1 MTISMPSW
9 LRKNRFL
16 GEVLLFQAQDYYP
29 KPMFLAVV
37 LTLCGIGMTLLGW
50 SLALLGGSLYYLTAG
65 LVLVVTA
72 MMLLRRNPLGAS
84 LYGAFLGVTYLWALF
99 EVGLDPWQLMPR
111 VGFFTVL
118 GLWFLLPRV
127 RRGLLRR
134 EPDPLFKLPATR
146 PVAVTLTT
154 LIIALF
160 AVNASY
166 EVNAPSA
173 AGTGKVFDD
182 SGQWR
187 HYGATQRGT
196 RFAPSEQI
204 NATNVGQLEPAWITR
219 TGVPGEFKGTPI
231 QIDDGLYL
239 CTGRNVILA
248 LDPDSGEERWRY
260 DPEIQSARIGFW
272 DTCRGV
278 TYYASPPEHPDRS
291 CPERIITATTDARL
305 IAVNKK
311 TGQACAGF
319 GDQGEVDLLTGMGET
334 KPGYYYVTSPPIVAN
349 DTLVLG
355 GWVLD
360 NQETEEPSG
369 VVRGFDPVTGAL
381 KWAWDMGREDR
392 LGLPAQGETYTRG
405 TPNVWSLTS
414 TDEELGLVYV
424 PTGNATPDYF
434 GGHRSEAMEKYASS
448 IVALDTESGRVRWHF
463 QTTHHDIWDYDVP
476 SQPTLADIPINGSL
490 RKVVIVPTKRAQI
503 FVLDRETGEPVTEV
517 EEVPTPQTDIPEE
530 FTARTQPFSIGMPRF
545 DHEQL
550 TETDMWGITP
560 FDHASCRIQF
570 KRMRYEGPLTPPTTG
585 YGSLYYPGV
594 GGGMNWGSVAVDE
607 VNHLMVVNSLHNP
620 SVVRL
625 IPRAETEA
633 GYNYG
638 IGGAQAGTPYAV
650 YSFFFL
656 SSVFAPCLKPPY
668 GEIAVV
674 DLASQELLW
683 RRPLGTTTDMGP
695 LGIPVKLPLPMGMF
709 YTAGSVVTGG
719 GLIFNAGVTDSKVRA
734 IDVLNGRELWT
745 SELPNASTATP
756 MSYVSPS
763 SGKQYVIVT
772 VPEGGGILQLE
783 TQINEGREAVGEG
796 GGWVYAYALP
806 EQAVRSR

>member
-1 MTISMPSW
+1 MS
-9 LRKNRFL
+9 
-16 GEVLLFQAQDYYP
+16 QAQGNYV
-29 KPMFLAVV
+29 KPRLLAVV
-37 LTLCGIGMTLLGW
+37 LTLCGIGLSFQGWTLA
-50 SLALLGGSLYYLTAG
+50 SLGGSPYYLAAG
-65 LVLVVTA
+65 LLLVAVA
-72 MMLLRRNPLGAS
+72 LLLFRGKPEGAK

-111 VGFFTVL
+111 VGLFTVL

-127 RRGLLRR
+127 RRGLLQR
-134 EPDPLFKLPATR
+134 EPDALLQLPAAR
-146 PVAVTLTT
+146 PVAAALAI
-154 LIIALF
+154 LIVALF
-160 AVNASY
+160 ATNGRY
-166 EVNAPSA
+166 EVKVPTA
-173 AGTGKVFDD
+173 AGTGQVFDD
-182 SGQWR
+182 TGQWR
-187 HYGATQRGT
+187 HYGASQRGT
-196 RFAPSEQI
+196 RFAPTAQI
-204 NATNVGQLEPAWITR
+204 NTTNVGQLEPAWTTR

-278 TYYASPPEHPDRS
+278 TYYATPPEQADS
-291 CPERIITATTDARL
+291 NSNCPERIITATTDARL
-305 IAVNKK
+305 IAVSKE
-311 TGQACAGF
+311 TGETCSDF
-319 GDQGEVDLLTGMGET
+319 GDEGEVSLLTGMGEI
-334 KPGYYYVTSPPIVAN
+334 KPGYYFVTSPPTVAN
-349 DTLVLG
+349 NTLVLG

-392 LGLPAQGETYTRG
+392 IGLPAEGETYTRG

-448 IVALDTESGRVRWHF
+448 VVALDTETGRVRWHF

-476 SQPTLADIPINGSL
+476 SQPTLADIPINGAL

-517 EEVPTPQTDIPEE
+517 AELPTPQTDIPEE
-530 FTARTQPFSIGMPRF
+530 FTAPTQPFSVGMPRF
-545 DHEQL
+545 DHERL
-550 TETDMWGITP
+550 READMWGITP

-625 IPRAETEA
+625 IPRADTET

-674 DLASQELLW
+674 DLASQEVLW

-695 LGIPVKLPLPMGMF
+695 LGIPTRLPLPMGMF
-709 YTAGSVVTGG
+709 YTAGSMVTGG

-734 IDVLNGRELWT
+734 IDVLNGQELWT
-745 SELPNASTATP
+745 DELPAASTATP
-756 MSYVSPS
+756 MSYVSPK
-763 SGKQYVIVT
+763 SGRQYVIVT

-783 TQINEGREAVGEG
+783 TQVNEGGEESEVG

-806 EQAVRSR
+806 EPVSAP